1 LQIDLHD
8 ARPGMIPTEDIVL
21 PGNSGTV
28 LKLQPLT
35 NDTIFRLKIAG
46 IKQIAIVSR
55 DKPYDLAGPVPA
67 GQPGDPAQ
75 PAPDPEIP
83 SPRNAPLP
91 PKLEVAIARNAMSA
105 ALTVVPAGPVSEEL
119 TLDALQAALRQSGIT
134 TGVNEGLLIDIL
146 AQWTKDKQ
154 HAVFEGLAR
163 GIPPC
168 EGDHGSVEF
177 LFNTQTSLSPKVNPD
192 GTADYRE
199 VNIYN
204 PVGQGRKLA
213 RLREPGKGI
222 PGTTIFGEAIPADDG
237 KPAAIPV
244 GPNTHLDADGELAAS
259 IDGVVRY
266 ANGLVEVVEGFTID
280 GDVDFSTGNI
290 RYDKSVMI
298 KGDIKPGFRVEC
310 GGDLQVE
317 GLIEDCTLIV
327 GGAVLCKHG
336 FIGQGK
342 GLLEAEGDV
351 NLGFVMNQ
359 TVKSR
364 KSVNIAR
371 EAINSRI
378 YAQNSISVHGKPLSV
393 EGGTLMARESIAL
406 HGVGNRAGVRT
417 NLEVGSDYT
426 LLEELIQ
433 NEEEGIALKGKHYEY
448 SEIIKKYHRFAAI
461 KKRLSPSEE
470 LLVSKLEAAV
480 ARLDEQL
487 SELYERREAIR
498 GGLYEIEQAY
508 IAIAHAALPGTEFKI
523 GEQWYT
529 VETEVAGPKTVRL
542 LHHAIGIF

>member
-1 LQIDLHD
+1 VQIDLHD

-21 PGNSGTV
+21 PGNSGSV

-46 IKQIAIVSR
+46 IKKIEVVSR
-55 DKPYDLAGPVPA
+55 DKPYDLAGPAPSA
-67 GQPGDPAQ
+67 QNNDPAQ
-75 PAPDPEIP
+75 PSPDPEIP
-83 SPRNAPLP
+83 SPRSAPLP
-91 PKLEVAIARNAMSA
+91 PKLEIAVARNAMSA
-105 ALTVVPAGPVSEEL
+105 DLTLVPAGPVSEEL
-119 TLDALQAALRQSGIT
+119 TLAALQSALRQSGIT
-134 TGVNEGLLIDIL
+134 TGVNEAFLIDIV
-146 AQWTKDKQ
+146 AQWTQEKQ
-154 HAVFEGLAR
+154 HAVFEGVAR
-163 GIPPC
+163 GMPPR
-168 EGDHGSVEF
+168 EGDNGSVEF
-177 LFNTQTSLSPKVNPD
+177 LFNTETSLSPKVNPD

-213 RLREPGKGI
+213 RLRVPGKGI
-222 PGTTIFGEAIPADDG
+222 PGTTIFGEAVAATDG
-237 KPAAIPV
+237 KPAVLPT
-244 GPNTHLDADGELAAS
+244 GPNTEIDADGELAAS

-266 ANGLVEVVEGFTID
+266 AGGLVEVVEGFTID

-290 RYDKSVMI
+290 RFDKSVMI

-327 GGAVLCKHG
+327 GGSVLCKHG

-342 GLLEAEGDV
+342 GLLEAGGDV

-371 EAINSRI
+371 DAVNSRI
-378 YAQNSISVHGKPLSV
+378 YAQNAISVHGKPLSV
-393 EGGTLMARESIAL
+393 EGGTLMARESITL

-417 NLEVGSDYT
+417 GLEVGSDYT

-433 NEEEGIALKGKHYEY
+433 NEEDGLALKGKHYEY
-448 SEIIKKYHRFAAI
+448 SEIIKKYRHFAAI
-461 KKRLSPSEE
+461 KKRLSPQEE

-480 ARLDEQL
+480 AHLKGQL
-487 SELYERREAIR
+487 AALYERREAIR

-508 IAIAHAALPGTEFKI
+508 IAIGHAALPGTEFKI
-523 GEQWYT
+523 GEQRYT
-529 VETEVAGPKTVRL
+529 VEIEVAGSKTVRL